1 MGYTTH
7 DQPQLTPSI
16 AALQGKMSGF
26 APKDKQ
32 FYNLWSDIFA
42 GKRIPGVMSPGE
54 YAQLLTDVSQ
64 YISQRGEGLDLA
76 PFMATYVTPY
86 LTAGSNQFRAPAISF
101 WAKHKGHG
109 GGDARI
115 GLQDVQALTST
126 MGDPTARRSLESYL
140 LQQALATNPDDLEV
154 WKTASDFADKISG
167 TYSSG
172 AFDDYYNVM
181 NMMFAMAQES
191 PQIQERLAQAGVAIQ
206 DPQKY
211 LPDLSG
217 TISPLA
223 RERWEPIMRNYIATY
238 GGGATP
244 SARGTGAMVYPMS
257 ELTRGAGRL
266 GEALQATGEGLPGQE
281 TGVPAVPLSFDNIPR
296 YNLRSTPNAGPLR
309 PEAAAVEAVAKD
321 AIMTAL
327 SDPLGSKSGTETRNA
342 IKTLILDRQLKGP
355 SGAKTWLVDAEGR
368 AKPEVV
374 RAYGGD
380 PANETSPKTV
390 AAKKKIRSIIA
401 KLDEY
406 IKKGYKTTWPPDAE
420 L

>member
-7 DQPQLTPSI
+7 NQPQLTPSI

-101 WAKHKGHG
+101 WVKHKGHG
-109 GGDARI
+109 GGNASV

-154 WKTASDFADKISG
+154 WKTASDFASKIPN
-167 TYSSG
+167 TYSSK
-172 AFDDYYNVM
+172 AWDDYYNVM
-181 NMMFAMAQES
+181 DAMFYMAQQD
-191 PQIQERLAQAGVAIQ
+191 PQIAQKLAQAGVAIQ
-206 DPQKY
+206 DPQQY

-217 TISPLA
+217 TISPIA
-223 RERWEPIMRNYIATY
+223 RERWEPIMRDYVATY

-244 SARGTGAMVYPMS
+244 SARGTGAMVYPMGT
-257 ELTRGAGRL
+257 LTSGAGRA
-266 GEALQATGEGLPGQE
+266 GARLQATGEGLPGQQS
-281 TGVPAVPLSFDNIPR
+281 TVPSVPMSYDNIPR
-296 YNLRSTPNAGPLR
+296 YNLRGTPNAA
-309 PEAAAVEAVAKD
+309 EAAATEAAAKD

-355 SGAKTWLVDAEGR
+355 SEAKTWLVDAEGR

>member
-1 MGYTTH
+1 MGYTTY

-16 AALQGKMSGF
+16 AATQGKMSGF
-26 APKDKQ
+26 AEKDKQ
-32 FYNLWSDIFA
+32 FYNLWTDIFA
-42 GKRIPGVMSPGE
+42 GKRIPGVMSPSD

-101 WAKHKGHG
+101 WSKHKGHG

-126 MGDPTARRSLESYL
+126 MGDPTTRRSLESYL

-154 WKTASDFADKISG
+154 WKTASDFAGKIPG

-191 PQIQERLAQAGVAIQ
+191 PQIQERLAQAGVALE

-238 GGGATP
+238 GGGETP
-244 SARGTGAMVYPMS
+244 SARGTGAMVYPMGV
-257 ELTRGAGRL
+257 LTGGAGRS
-266 GEALQATGEGLPGQE
+266 GAALQATGEGLPGQGI
-281 TGVPAVPLSFDNIPR
+281 GVPAVPLSFDNIPR

-309 PEAAAVEAVAKD
+309 PEVAAVEAVAKD

-327 SDPLGSKSGTETRNA
+327 SDPFGNKSDPETRNA
-342 IKTLILDRQLKGP
+342 VKALALDRNLGGP
-355 SGAKTWLVDAEGR
+355 SRAKAWLVDARGN
-368 AKPEVV
+368 AKPKVV
-374 RAYGGD
+374 KAYGGD
-380 PANETSPKTV
+380 PANEANPKTV
-390 AAKKKIRSIIA
+390 AARRKIRSIIA

-406 IKKGYKTTWPPDAE
+406 IKAGWVDAWPPDAK